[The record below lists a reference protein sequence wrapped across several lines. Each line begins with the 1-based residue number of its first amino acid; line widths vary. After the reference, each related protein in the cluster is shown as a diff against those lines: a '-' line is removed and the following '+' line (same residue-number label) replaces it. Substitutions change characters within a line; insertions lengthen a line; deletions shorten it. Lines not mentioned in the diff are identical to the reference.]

1 MKLTDYA
8 AHDALGLAALVKNGE
23 VTAEE
28 LLACALE
35 AAEALNGDLNAI
47 VRSMEA
53 EARASIADGLPAGP
67 LKGVPFL
74 LKDLTQSYAG
84 VPTDCGS
91 RFFKGWT
98 RDFDSEMVTRW
109 KRAGLVIFAK
119 TNTPEGGSSGS
130 TEPVANGPTH
140 NPWKLGYSPGGSSG
154 GSASAVAAGIA
165 PAGHANDGGGSIR
178 IPASACGLVGLK
190 PSRGRTP
197 NGPDF
202 GELWNGIAIEHVV
215 TRSVRDCAAL
225 LDATAGP
232 GVGEPYYAPP
242 PARPFLDEVGADPG
256 RLRIGISTK
265 APLGSAVD
273 ADCVRA
279 TEDAAALLEDLGHIV
294 EPAAPSFDVE
304 TMFDGWTKIFQ
315 ANEAWA
321 FDGYAA
327 ATGQTPSSENTEA
340 NNLHLLEEGRKLS
353 GADLVQGIA
362 DIHATTRDF
371 ARFYED
377 YDIWLTPTLG
387 TAPPPH
393 GHLFADDDAEVFF
406 ERLLAFIPFT
416 PIFNCTGNPA
426 IALPLSWNGDGLPIG
441 VHFGGRIAEEATL
454 FRLAAQLEEA
464 RPWGDRHPGTS
475 VWSLS

>member
-1 MKLTDYA
+1 
-8 AHDALGLAALVKNGE
+8 
-23 VTAEE
+23 
-28 LLACALE
+28 
-35 AAEALNGDLNAI
+35 
-47 VRSMEA
+47 MEA
-53 EARASIADGLPAGP
+53 EARATIAEGVLAGP
-67 LKGVPFL
+67 FEGVPFL
-74 LKDLTQSYAG
+74 LKDITLSYAG

-98 RDFDSEMVTRW
+98 RDFDSEMVVRW
-109 KRAGLVIFAK
+109 KRAGLVMFAK
-119 TNTPEGGSSGS
+119 TNTPEAGSSGS

-154 GSASAVAAGIA
+154 GSAAAVASGIA

-202 GELWNGIAIEHVV
+202 GELWNGIAIEHAV

-242 PARPFLDEVGADPG
+242 P
-256 RLRIGISTK
+256 
-265 APLGSAVD
+265 
-273 ADCVRA
+273 
-279 TEDAAALLEDLGHIV
+279 
-294 EPAAPSFDVE
+294 
-304 TMFDGWTKIFQ
+304 
-315 ANEAWA
+315 
-321 FDGYAA
+321 
-327 ATGQTPSSENTEA
+327 
-340 NNLHLLEEGRKLS
+340 
-353 GADLVQGIA
+353 
-362 DIHATTRDF
+362 
-371 ARFYED
+371 
-377 YDIWLTPTLG
+377 
-387 TAPPPH
+387 H

-406 ERLLAFIPFT
+406 ERLMEFIPFT

-426 IALPLSWNGDGLPIG
+426 ITLPLSWNGEGLPIG
-441 VHFGGRIAEEATL
+441 VHFGGRMADEAAL

-464 RPWGDRHPGTS
+464 RPWQGRHPETS

>member
-1 MKLTDYA
+1 MPWDWPRWSRIS
-8 AHDALGLAALVKNGE
+8 E

-53 EARASIADGLPAGP
+53 EARAAIAEGLPAGP
-67 LKGVPFL
+67 FEGVPFL

-265 APLGSAVD
+265 APTGSAVD

-294 EPAAPSFDVE
+294 EPAAPAFDVE

-321 FDGYAA
+321 FDGYASGDRA
-327 ATGQTPSSENTEA
+327 DAFEREHRGQQPPSDRRGAQAE
-340 NNLHLLEEGRKLS
+340 RRRS
-353 GADLVQGIA
+353 GAGD
-362 DIHATTRDF
+362 R
-371 ARFYED
+371 RC
-377 YDIWLTPTLG
+377 PC
-387 TAPPPH
+387 
-393 GHLFADDDAEVFF
+393 DDAGL
-406 ERLLAFIPFT
+406 RALLR
-416 PIFNCTGNPA
+416 
-426 IALPLSWNGDGLPIG
+426 GLR
-441 VHFGGRIAEEATL
+441 H
-454 FRLAAQLEEA
+454 LADADARHRAAAA
-464 RPWGDRHPGTS
+464 RPPLRRRRC
-475 VWSLS
+475 